1 MACRGFSKNKIT
13 DMSKYNVNGL
23 PWRNGLGKD
32 VTMCETS
39 AEVNKTAGLDWTV
52 DKCPLVAKMPFGIG
66 RNNEIDEDSFAH
78 NGKIYRDCPKAF
90 ATYRTDI
97 NEPLGIVK
105 SQYEIVQNADAF
117 NFFDEAIGEGGA
129 TWDRAGYFGYG
140 NKVFVTAKLNIDSDV
155 EGDKINNYL
164 VFSNSHD
171 GSGSVNILLSPIRVI
186 CTNMLNGAL
195 MKNDCYIRLR
205 HTKTVKERLEI
216 GAQVLKVAC
225 EHALDAQ
232 EMYRQLAK
240 VTMKDEQVYEYL
252 CNLQLTPAEIQ
263 KIMQYD
269 NKTGFKRLINR
280 DYRLLEATEIST
292 RKANIL
298 SNMFDYYNDGIGQKD
313 IYGTAWGA
321 YNAVT
326 GFYCN
331 VANLEGEKR
340 MNSLV
345 WGSANNN
352 MNKALNNA
360 IAYAS

>member
-1 MACRGFSKNKIT
+1 
-13 DMSKYNVNGL
+13 MSKYNKGGL
-23 PWRNGLGKD
+23 PWAMGKD
-32 VTMCETS
+32 VSNCQT
-39 AEVNKTAGLDWTV
+39 AQEVMTKAKLDWSV
-52 DKCPLVAKMPFGIG
+52 AKCELVAKMPFRIDG
-66 RNNEIDEDSFAH
+66 NNNIDDYTFQH
-78 NGKIYRDCPKAF
+78 DGNIYREMNNAY
-90 ATYRTDI
+90 ATYRTD
-97 NEPLGIVK
+97 NNYPLGLVK
-105 SQYEIVQNADAF
+105 EKYEVVQNMDAF
-117 NFFDEAIGEGGA
+117 NFFNNAIGENLA
-129 TWDRAGYFGYG
+129 QWDKAACLNFGE
-140 NKVFVTAKLNIDSDV
+140 KVYVSAKLPVQTSVANSNDV
-155 EGDKINNYL
+155 VDNYL
-164 VFSNSHD
+164 VFSNGHD
-171 GSGSVNILLSPIRVI
+171 GNSSVDIMITPVRVI
-186 CTNMLNGAL
+186 CTNMLNGAIN
-195 MKNDCYIRLR
+195 KADCHIRLR
-205 HTKTVKERLEI
+205 HTKSVKEKLEL